1 NNYVIGYSM
10 AASSSS
16 TPNVFRLREQSRVEL
31 KRVMDSFPGRKDLVI
46 DPKLMQQLDRI
57 ANVTFLKKE
66 CEVDKIF
73 KLDPIQ
79 KAIVGYTKRLYL
91 VRPKISNMKCIADQI
106 LHDKSYREE
115 RKYRIV
121 MVPRKLHL
129 CEMILEQEGVFGYC
143 EIDEF
148 HHDLVAVDSDIMSM
162 EIPEYFR
169 SFFLDGELS
178 WIHTIATSIK
188 NIQNLMGPIPNKYAI
203 GRGAKMCFELLKKLE
218 GDKLVEPDLSKSEIG
233 HLILFDRDIDYVT
246 PLCTQVTYEG
256 LLDDIFGIKCGFI
269 EFDIDISGKEQGAK
283 ILLSSKD
290 MLYDDIRN
298 RHFTNVFDLLKS
310 KAKELQALSDKRH
323 GLSSVT
329 EMKDF
334 VANDLKNLKQEKQIL
349 SYHIGACERIIE
361 KKTKSD
367 FEDYIQTEHSLLEGS
382 SLRSCMGYI
391 EDCINKQE
399 KLIGTLRLM
408 CLLSLTQDGIPARD
422 YRNLK
427 TWFLHS
433 HGFEQMLTFYNM
445 KKLGLFREQ
454 NPSFQ
459 SAKPLPKMATGIDPL
474 AGNSNFK
481 ALRKRLNLVPSED
494 VDLKNPLDMSY
505 VFSGAYSPLSC
516 KLVEQCLSR
525 EGLEE
530 ITKTLIGGDR
540 DTCTSEVKLKTVK
553 VGKGQVKPGPSPAK
567 AVLVYFLGGCTYSE
581 IIALR
586 FLGKKTGYTFLI
598 ATTAIIN
605 GHSLLESIVERPLIP
620 NYNLP

>member
-1 NNYVIGYSM
+1 M

-16 TPNVFRLREQSRVEL
+16 TPNVFRLREESRVEL
-31 KRVMDSFPGRKDLVI
+31 KRIMNSFDGRKDLVI

-73 KLDPIQ
+73 KLDPLQ
-79 KAIVGYTKRLYL
+79 KAIVGCAKRLYL

-106 LHDKSYREE
+106 LLEKSYKEE

-121 MVPRKLHL
+121 MVPRKLYL

-148 HHDLVAVDSDIMSM
+148 HLDLVAVDSDIMSM
-162 EIPEYFR
+162 EIPDYFR

-178 WIHTIATSIK
+178 WMHTVASAIQ
-188 NIQNLMGPIPNKYAI
+188 NIQKLMGLIPNRYAI
-203 GRGAKMCFELLKKLE
+203 GRGAKMCFELLKRLE
-218 GDKLVEPDLSKSEIG
+218 GNRLVEPDYSKSEIG

-256 LLDDIFGIKCGFI
+256 LLDDIFGITCVLIHGFV
-269 EFDIDISGKEQGAK
+269 EFDINISGKEQGAK
-283 ILLSSKD
+283 VLLSSKD
-290 MLYDDIRN
+290 VLYDDIRN
-298 RHFTNVFDLLKS
+298 RHFTNVFDLLKT
-310 KAKELQALSDKRH
+310 KAKELQTLSDKRH

-334 VANDLKNLKQEKQIL
+334 VANDLKNLKQEKQNL

-361 KKTKSD
+361 MKAKAD
-367 FEDYIQTEHSLLEGS
+367 FEEYIQTEHSLIEGS
-382 SLRSCMGYI
+382 SLRSCMNYI
-391 EDCINKQE
+391 EDTINKQE
-399 KLIGTLRLM
+399 QLIGTLRLM
-408 CLLSLTQDGIPARD
+408 CLLSLTQDGVPARD
-422 YRNLK
+422 YRNIK

-433 HGFEQMLTFYNM
+433 HGFEHMLTFYNM
-445 KKLGLFREQ
+445 KKLGLFKEQ
-454 NPSFQ
+454 TPVFQ
-459 SAKPLPKMATGIDPL
+459 STKPLPKMATGIDPL

-494 VDLKNPLDMSY
+494 VDLKNPVDMSY

-516 KLVEQCLSR
+516 KLIEQCISR

-530 ITKTLIGGDR
+530 VTKSLIGGDR
-540 DTCTSEVKLKTVK
+540 DTCTAEVQLKTVR
-553 VGKGQVKPGPSPAK
+553 VGKGQVRSGPAPAK
-567 AVLVYFLGGCTYSE
+567 VVLVYFLGGCTYSE

-605 GHSLLESIVERPLIP
+605 GQSLLKSIVERPLCP